1 MQLAE
6 ARNRYVADFFQKSR
20 LGTAGSGTKP
30 IEPTIK
36 NVFLDN
42 LNNICKAKINLTV
55 PQTPYAMLARGT
67 HDDFD
72 NISLCGALSTAE
84 QRWEGQKL

>member
-1 MQLAE
+1 MTIWAIFPVFRCAALSGAAVDRQKSQ
-6 ARNRYVADFFQKSR
+6 NRYVADFFQKSR

-42 LNNICKAKINLTV
+42 LINICKAKINLTI
-55 PQTPYAMLARGT
+55 PQTP
-67 HDDFD
+67 
-72 NISLCGALSTAE
+72 
-84 QRWEGQKL
+84 

>member
-1 MQLAE
+1 MQPPE

-42 LNNICKAKINLTV
+42 LINICKAQIHRTTSRAS
-55 PQTPYAMLARGT
+55 QMTMARGT
-67 HDDFD
+67 HDDLG
-72 NISLCGALSTAE
+72 NISSISPLRTV
-84 QRWEGQKL
+84 